1 MSIPLRSKGRFRE
14 AWAGHSDTLFWWFDG
29 ICVTLRLLLSIPTM
43 NISYNWLKEYID
55 FDLSPAELTQALTSL
70 GLECDAFEEVESIR
84 GGLRGIVI
92 GKVLTCEE
100 HPNSDHLHI
109 TTVDLGGDAPVQIV
123 CGAPNVAAGQTVV
136 VATVG
141 ATLYPTGEEN
151 GFQIKKSKIR
161 GIESLG
167 MICAEDEIG
176 VGESHDGIIVIDR
189 EVAPG
194 TPAAEFYGLTSDYVL
209 EVDLTPNRID
219 GASHYG
225 VARDLNAYL
234 TRHLK
239 DGNLRRPSVDGFTL
253 DKPEGGVTV
262 EVDDI
267 QGAPRYSGVTIK
279 GVKVAESP
287 QWLRDKLA
295 AIGMHSINNVV
306 DITNYILHGM
316 GQPLHCFDLAKI
328 KGEKIVVRTCPAGTK
343 FTTLDGVERELNEA
357 DLMIC
362 DEEKPMCI
370 AGVFGGLD
378 SGVTEQTTDIFLES
392 ACFNPTRVRKTARR
406 HGLSTD
412 ASFRYE
418 RGCDINATIYCLKLA
433 ALMVKELAGG
443 EITGPVVDI
452 YSDPVECFPVEL
464 SYSYLRG
471 LVGKEITNAE
481 VNAILRSLEIEV
493 AAMTDADGQPV
504 ADEAKAAV
512 ASLKV
517 PTYRFDVRRPCDV
530 VEEVLRVYGYN
541 NVEYSTTV
549 HSSLQFKSLPDEA
562 DDLRRLISEQL
573 TALGFNEILN
583 NSLTAESYYAEL
595 GSYPLANCVKLL
607 NPLSTDLDVM
617 RQTLLFGGLESIAHN
632 VNRRSADLAMYEF
645 GQVYFL
651 NPSAESTADAPLAPF
666 SEKSRLALWL
676 TGNLRRAN
684 WSRQAE
690 ASTYFDLKAC
700 VANILTRL
708 GLANDNIRLET
719 LDSASTPDIFAA
731 AQAVK
736 TRSGKLLG
744 HLGILSRKLLAASDI
759 KQEVVYAELEWGEL
773 VKMAVKT
780 KVEFTPLPKTQP
792 VKRDLALLVDTS
804 VTMAK
809 IEETVRQAERKLLRD
824 IELFDVYE
832 GKNLPTGKKSY
843 AITMTLQDFEK
854 TLQDKQIDNS
864 MNRII
869 EALKKNLG
877 AELR

>member
-1 MSIPLRSKGRFRE
+1 
-14 AWAGHSDTLFWWFDG
+14 
-29 ICVTLRLLLSIPTM
+29 M

-70 GLECDAFEEVESIR
+70 GLECDTFEEVESIR
-84 GGLRGIVI
+84 GGLRGVVI
-92 GKVLTCEE
+92 GKVLTCVE

-109 TTVDLGGDAPVQIV
+109 TTVDLGGEAPVQIV

-161 GIESLG
+161 GVESLG

-194 TPAAEFYGLTSDYVL
+194 TPAAEFYGLTSDYCL

-225 VARDLNAYL
+225 VARDLAAWL
-234 TRHLK
+234 TRHGK
-239 DGNLRRPSVDGFTL
+239 DGNLRRPSVESFSMEN
-253 DKPEGGVTV
+253 PEGGVTV
-262 EVDDI
+262 EVEDR
-267 QGAPRYSGVTIK
+267 QGAPRYSGITVK

-287 QWLRDKLA
+287 KWLRDKLT
-295 AIGMHSINNVV
+295 AIGMHPINNVV

-316 GQPLHCFDLAKI
+316 GQPLHCFDLNKI
-328 KGEKIVVRTCPAGTK
+328 KGEKIVVRTCPTGTK

-362 DEEKPMCI
+362 DAEKPMCI

-443 EITGPVVDI
+443 EITGPMADVYPEPVD
-452 YSDPVECFPVEL
+452 CFPVEL
-464 SYSYLRG
+464 SYKYLRD
-471 LVGKEITNAE
+471 LIGKEIPNAE

-493 AAMTDADGQPV
+493 AAMTDADRKPTE
-504 ADEAKAAV
+504 DEASAAL
-512 ASLKV
+512 ARLKV

-549 HSSLQFKSLPDEA
+549 HSSLQFKTLPDMA
-562 DDLRRLISEQL
+562 DDLRRRVSEQL

-583 NSLTAESYYAEL
+583 NSLTAENYYADL
-595 GSYPLANCVKLL
+595 SSYPLDHCVKLL

-632 VNRRSADLAMYEF
+632 INRRAADLAMYEF
-645 GQVYFL
+645 GNVYYRD
-651 NPSAESTADAPLAPF
+651 PAAVSTAEAPLAPF
-666 SEKSRLALWL
+666 SEKSRLSLWL

-684 WSRQAE
+684 WARQAE
-690 ASTYFDLKAC
+690 EATFYDLKAC
-700 VANILTRL
+700 VTNILLRL
-708 GLANDNIRLET
+708 GLAGDNIRLET
-719 LDSASTPDIFAA
+719 LDADTLPDIFAA
-731 AQAVK
+731 AQVVK
-736 TRSGKLLG
+736 SRSGKQLG
-744 HLGILSRKLLAASDI
+744 YLGIVSRKLLAKADI

-792 VKRDLALLVDTS
+792 VKRDLALLVDSS
-804 VTMAK
+804 VTMAR

-832 GKNLPTGKKSY
+832 GKNLPAGKKSY
-843 AITMTLQDFEK
+843 AISLTLQDFDK
-854 TLQDKQIDNS
+854 TLQEKQIDNS

-869 EALKKNLG
+869 DALKKNIG